1 MTLDNKIEALQNK
14 INKGIHAL
22 AQDKLCQEKKIELQ
36 KSVTYQIKK
45 YDRLLETKEKY
56 KEKVYIS
63 KKTALI
69 WSILLSNGKNYIVT
83 EPFFQTGLV
92 FTNTLRYLEKDIRVV
107 SCECTEMVLDTK
119 TEREIVRNEKMFLK
133 K

>member
-1 MTLDNKIEALQNK
+1 MTLDNKIEALRNK
-14 INKGIHAL
+14 IDIGIDTLRKNKI
-22 AQDKLCQEKKIELQ
+22 CQETKIELQ
-36 KSVTYQIKK
+36 KSITYQIKK
-45 YDRLLETKEKY
+45 LERLLETKENY
-56 KEKVYIS
+56 NNKVYLT

-69 WSILLSNGKNYIVT
+69 WSILLSNGEKYIVT